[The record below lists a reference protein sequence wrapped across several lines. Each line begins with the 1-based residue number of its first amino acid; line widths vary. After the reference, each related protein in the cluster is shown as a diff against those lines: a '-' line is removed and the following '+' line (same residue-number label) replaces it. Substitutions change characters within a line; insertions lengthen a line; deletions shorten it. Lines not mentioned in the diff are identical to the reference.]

1 MQEGLPWA
9 PSVTPMTSL
18 PPPCWDEVSFG
29 FGLDFGPAVANKI
42 IRLISARW
50 LLQQPMVGTVMQM
63 QLLPPEAFF
72 DAETHA
78 PTVVSAEQRRAS
90 PSVSNAMIAYTGI
103 VMLSYPWLTREN
115 PDPAGHHLATVQKF
129 LAKLLERM
137 ARNGVQD
144 VGLFWDFL
152 SLPQHLLDRVRTA
165 EEALVFKAGLGCL
178 ASLYSHQFTHV
189 IQLKDAPGR
198 DYDASGW
205 CFFEQSVAS
214 VMKAESMLLDLSKV
228 SDWTCWKGIVQGAAA
243 FHLPPLHPD
252 AFDEQISLKTFTNGS
267 DSAVVKGLYRSFY
280 NGVAPKPW
288 ILNFLIKSYQAGTGA
303 DWGGGPRAAEAIA
316 RLVKAAPDFTA
327 VRILT
332 INGHSFTRE
341 QLDELLPAI
350 ERMRSL
356 QEITLDAAQLDLCSH
371 LRNRLWKV
379 KGIKLW
385 TGRPGRSAD
394 DELIADD
401 GEDAEVVP
409 DHECVEAED
418 GSLRLRVRLPA
429 LEKRFTYGETSLT
442 ANSRCFALHTKGA
455 YRLDY
460 RWPQPLQA
468 GGQAVPKFNRKTRTL
483 EVMVPKSALPE
494 GFTLPVGNACL
505 DPPKFFGG
513 GKP

>member
-1 MQEGLPWA
+1 
-9 PSVTPMTSL
+9 
-18 PPPCWDEVSFG
+18 
-29 FGLDFGPAVANKI
+29 
-42 IRLISARW
+42 
-50 LLQQPMVGTVMQM
+50 
-63 QLLPPEAFF
+63 
-72 DAETHA
+72 
-78 PTVVSAEQRRAS
+78 
-90 PSVSNAMIAYTGI
+90 
-103 VMLSYPWLTREN
+103 
-115 PDPAGHHLATVQKF
+115 
-129 LAKLLERM
+129 M

-152 SLPQHLLDRVRTA
+152 SLPQHLVDRVRTA

-228 SDWTCWKGIVQGAAA
+228 SDWTSWKGIVQGAAA

-327 VRILT
+327 VLILN

-341 QLDELLPAI
+341 QLDELLPAF

-356 QEITLDAAQLDLCSH
+356 QQITLDSAQLDLCSH

-385 TGRPGRSAD
+385 TGRPGGSAD
-394 DELIADD
+394 DELIDD

-409 DHECVEAED
+409 DHKCVEAED
-418 GSLRLRVRLPA
+418 GSLRLMQLVADSRALLAREVVIHGSDEDRISAIDEAGPPPTTAVRKGHEIDVSKVLPLLREAGGISAAEAAA
-429 LEKRFTYGETSLT
+429 LPELKQFGHGQSNPTYLLTLGARRLVVRKQPPGKLLRGAHAVDREFMAMSALKTTAVPVPKTLLFVEDAEVLGTPFFVCEYVDGRFFKDPSMRAAGSPQERAALYGTFMRT
-442 ANSRCFALHTKGA
+442 VAALHTVDFA
-455 YRLDY
+455 
-460 RWPQPLQA
+460 
-468 GGQAVPKFNRKTRTL
+468 
-483 EVMVPKSALPE
+483 
-494 GFTLPVGNACL
+494 ACGL
-505 DPPKFFGG
+505 KDFG
-513 GKP
+513 K